1 MTPEQ
6 RNKLLGIVFGFSL
19 AGCIPFLVVFLFV
32 ADNGAQVFVYT
43 IFTFIVLF
51 VFVRSAIFRMARR
64 YR

>member
-1 MTPEQ
+1 MTTEQ

-32 ADNGAQVFVYT
+32 ADNGAQVIVYT

-51 VFVRSAIFRMARR
+51 VAIRSVLFRVARR